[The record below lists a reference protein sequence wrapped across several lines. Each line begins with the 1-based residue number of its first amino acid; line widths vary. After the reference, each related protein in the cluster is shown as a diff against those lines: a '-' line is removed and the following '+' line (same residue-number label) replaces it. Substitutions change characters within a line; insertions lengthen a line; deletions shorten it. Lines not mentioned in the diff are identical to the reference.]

1 MFVLLPRTTDNR
13 VVKPK
18 KDDKDANSL
27 VTKVVVISLL
37 GEIYGISLLWDDLNN
52 MYQIIASTRLDIAF
66 AVNACDGLS
75 NRPMYSACRTL
86 LQILDYYVDNTV
98 HLGIMYRVQDFN
110 INSFSESD

>member
-1 MFVLLPRTTDNR
+1 MLVVLPRTTDNR
-13 VVKPK
+13 VVKPE
-18 KDDKDANSL
+18 KDDKHDNSL
-27 VTKVVVISLL
+27 VTKVVINVL

-52 MYQIIASTRLDIAF
+52 TYQIIASTRLDIAF

-86 LQILDYYVDNTV
+86 VQILDYYVYNTV
-98 HLGIMYRVQDFN
+98 HLGIMYRGQDFN